1 MTGNQYFQI
10 YGEPATP
17 LPSAEPLFKELNILK
32 LQDTFD
38 LNVAKFI
45 HSTLSGLSPAIFSD
59 WFTYCNSVHSH
70 ATTSAVTIN
79 QSEYFD
85 VGTAEPNK
93 TLFTKA
99 SKLVK
104 YGARMI
110 RVYGPILWNKL
121 PKKIQESTTVATF
134 KIELKKHFISQ
145 YQGNN
150 NTNNNIQVPNNTTN
164 RNSRSNTHRNSHRSN
179 LGNSHRSNLGNQR
192 INRPFISRWNQQP
205 GH

>member
-38 LNVAKFI
+38 LNVARFI
-45 HSTLSGLSPAIFSD
+45 HSALSGLSPAIFSD
-59 WFTYCNSVHSH
+59 WFTYSNSVHSH

-85 VGTAEPNK
+85 VGTAVPNK

-121 PKKIQESTTVATF
+121 PKKIQDSTSVATF

-145 YQGNN
+145 YQGSTSSNN
-150 NTNNNIQVPNNTTN
+150 DNHRNITSNNSNNNIQVPNTTSRN
-164 RNSRSNTHRNSHRSN
+164 RSRSKRGPRRFRRMSRGLSFF
-179 LGNSHRSNLGNQR
+179 
-192 INRPFISRWNQQP
+192 PFP
-205 GH
+205 